1 VNTIDTYYL
10 YNRYM
15 EIRQLE
21 ALIGIAEHGTF
32 SNAAKSLGTVQ
43 SNISNRIAR
52 LESELGTEL
61 VNRATGTLTESGVI
75 VVERARRVLSELR
88 AIASDVSELN
98 AEIRG
103 QVTLGMIGTAGRW
116 LVPLLLENVRERYRH
131 INLRISEG
139 TNSALEPRLINGQL
153 DLAVLAWPV
162 MADELTEVDL
172 FTEDLVVIAHRDH
185 PLAHIAGPLPFS
197 LLAQHDILL
206 PMRGTPIRREIDDAA
221 RLAGVE
227 LEPLVELDGLRTIA
241 SMTFDGHGPSIL
253 PATMLSPHLRA
264 SFVALPIENIAK
276 RRVVLATRRFGFP
289 AAPVRAIHALLEDV
303 VANASAPPDGVYLP
317 KRTKRTTPE

>member
-1 VNTIDTYYL
+1 
-10 YNRYM
+10 
-15 EIRQLE
+15 
-21 ALIGIAEHGTF
+21 
-32 SNAAKSLGTVQ
+32 
-43 SNISNRIAR
+43 
-52 LESELGTEL
+52 
-61 VNRATGTLTESGVI
+61 
-75 VVERARRVLSELR
+75 
-88 AIASDVSELN
+88 
-98 AEIRG
+98 
-103 QVTLGMIGTAGRW
+103 MIGTAGRW

-317 KRTKRTTPE
+317 TRTKRTTPE

>member
-1 VNTIDTYYL
+1 
-10 YNRYM
+10 M
-15 EIRQLE
+15 EIRKLE

-32 SNAAKSLGTVQ
+32 SNAAESLGTVQ

-61 VNRATGTLTESGVI
+61 VNRTTGTLTESGVI
-75 VVERARRVLSELR
+75 VVERARRVLVELR

-98 AEIRG
+98 AEVRG

-162 MADELTEVDL
+162 MADELEEVDL

-185 PLAHIAGPLPFS
+185 LLANMEGPLPFS
-197 LLAQHDILL
+197 VLAQHDILL

-221 RLAGVE
+221 RVAGVE
-227 LEPLVELDGLRTIA
+227 LHPLVELDGLRTIA

-276 RRVVLATRRFGFP
+276 RRVVLASRRFGFP

-303 VANASAPPDGVYLP
+303 VANATNPPDGVYLP
-317 KRTKRTTPE
+317 NRTT